1 MKTTANILNLAVASF
16 DSVPR
21 GESDRARATADYTA
35 DMLQR
40 TTKPPEWPDRVDYLA
55 LERIARELRSE
66 HIASLFAW
74 AKKALAT
81 RFAGHSAKRAL
92 SR

>member
-1 MKTTANILNLAVASF
+1 MKTIANVLNLAVASF
-16 DSVPR
+16 HSAPHD
-21 GESDRARATADYTA
+21 EADRAGVTANYTA

-40 TTKPPEWPDRVDYLA
+40 TTTPPEWPDRVDYLA
-55 LERIARELRSE
+55 VERIARELRSQYIE
-66 HIASLFAW
+66 SLLAR

-81 RFAGHSAKRAL
+81 RFSRGAAKQVL